1 MLETEIARL
10 KETDADRLRG
20 EYDRLVQGLRDARY
34 ETKKKSIFACS
45 PRFLNGGLKTGQKIY
60 AIMCKIWIRPV
71 LVRTYL
77 FAVSRWPKLI

>member
-34 ETKKKSIFACS
+34 EMKKKIWMQ
-45 PRFLNGGLKTGQKIY
+45 PRMKFLLKMIGFDVNSKFLLKLL
-60 AIMCKIWIRPV
+60 MLHPS
-71 LVRTYL
+71 L
-77 FAVSRWPKLI
+77 FTNLCHFLCH